1 MYVCKLNHLGQVNKA
16 FPNGKDTL
24 TFNFMLLSKN
34 CLWTSFCVVVSNR
47 WLICLTIVRV
57 LFPYKNIRQPS
68 KNLWTK
74 VERLKSVEWFI
85 VCCYRC
91 RSLSFFE
98 SIELLSSPCWR
109 FFQFLILIIIII
121 TILSCTHFTDLRKT
135 VHHSASSLAQPR
147 PSLRWRWQLHLFSF
161 AIWLTALS

>member
-1 MYVCKLNHLGQVNKA
+1 MARTHWLSILCFYLKTA
-16 FPNGKDTL
+16 FELPFVLLFPIDGWFAL
-24 TFNFMLLSKN
+24 LLSA
-34 CLWTSFCVVVSNR
+34 CSFRIKS
-47 WLICLTIVRV
+47 
-57 LFPYKNIRQPS
+57 IRQPS